1 MASSPRRYRLPT
13 RRLNRPIDYRAIGG
27 AHYANNMLDVELH
40 EWLQDYLD
48 TFAAAATDPIEGPK
62 RLLEF
67 YFVPLIVATSVGLRT
82 FTTHEQVLGYA
93 RGLIAGRHPD
103 YAHSETLNS
112 ELIRVNDSTVVWR
125 AEFSRRARDG
135 HEIERLGATYFIVN
149 GEFGPR
155 ICAIG
160 AHS

>member
-1 MASSPRRYRLPT
+1 VQ
-13 RRLNRPIDYRAIGG
+13 
-27 AHYANNMLDVELH
+27 DVELH
-40 EWLQDYLD
+40 EWLQVYLH
-48 TFAAAATDPIEGPK
+48 TFAAAAPDRVEGPQ

-67 YFVPLIVATSVGLRT
+67 YSVPLIVTTSAGVRT
-82 FTTHEQVLGYA
+82 FTTPEQVLGYV